1 MRSRPVATN
10 VIATTY
16 PSVGAVHSG
25 AVTLHQPTIEDVR
38 RAATRIDGHAHRTPI
53 ATSATLDDQLGL
65 TAVFKCENLQKVG
78 AFKARG
84 ALNAV
89 LALDDATAA
98 LGVLTHSSGNHGA
111 ALAYAASIR
120 GIPCTVVMPADAP
133 AVKFDA
139 VAGYGARIVRCA
151 QSEREVTAARE
162 QAATGAVF
170 IHPFED
176 SRVIA
181 GQGTASLELLDDRPD
196 ISLIIAP
203 VGGGGL
209 LSGSAIVAAAAGIG
223 VVGAEPEAVDD
234 AYRSLASGVRQP
246 HVPNPETL
254 GDGLLTG
261 IGALAFEILKRLG
274 ATVQL
279 VSEAEIVDAARFHL
293 ERMKLVVEPSG
304 ATGLAALRKLA
315 PNWQGKT
322 VGVIISGGNTDFAWL
337 ERVVG
342 VRST

>member
-1 MRSRPVATN
+1 M
-10 VIATTY
+10 
-16 PSVGAVHSG
+16 
-25 AVTLHQPTIEDVR
+25 
-38 RAATRIDGHAHRTPI
+38 
-53 ATSATLDDQLGL
+53 
-65 TAVFKCENLQKVG
+65 
-78 AFKARG
+78 
-84 ALNAV
+84 
-89 LALDDATAA
+89 
-98 LGVLTHSSGNHGA
+98 
-111 ALAYAASIR
+111 
-120 GIPCTVVMPADAP
+120 
-133 AVKFDA
+133 
-139 VAGYGARIVRCA
+139 
-151 QSEREVTAARE
+151 TAARE

-246 HVPNPETL
+246 RVPNPETL

-322 VGVIISGGNTDFAWL
+322 AGVIISGGNTDFAWL